1 MEIRKANKTDLP
13 QINFLNEG
21 EIPHVTSINNEDWLH
36 FLEIASNFVV
46 IDYQEEVI
54 GFMVSLREGQDYKS
68 INYNFFVNH
77 FDEFEY
83 VDRIVI
89 SKKYQNLGLGRK
101 LYEYLFENNNTPIT
115 CCEVNVKPA
124 NENSLQFHTRL
135 GFLEKSK
142 MITAG
147 GDKIVSLLVR
157 KS

>member
-1 MEIRKANKTDLP
+1 MEIRKAIKTDLP
-13 QINFLNEG
+13 KINLLNEG
-21 EIPHVTSINNEDWLH
+21 EVPHVTSINNEDWLH

-46 IDYQEEVI
+46 IDHQGEVI
-54 GFMVSLREGQDYKS
+54 GFMISLREEQDYKS

-89 SKKYQNLGLGRK
+89 SKEHQKKGLGKK
-101 LYEYLFENNNTPIT
+101 LYKYLFENNKTPIT

-124 NENSLQFHTRL
+124 NDNSLQFHARL
-135 GFLEKSK
+135 GFSEKSK
-142 MITAG
+142 MITSG

>member
-13 QINFLNEG
+13 QINLLNEG
-21 EIPHVTSINNEDWLH
+21 EVPHVTSINNEDWLH

-46 IDYQEEVI
+46 IDHQGEVI
-54 GFMVSLREGQDYKS
+54 GFMVSLREGQDYTS

-89 SKKYQNLGLGRK
+89 SKEHQKKGLGKK
-101 LYEYLFENNNTPIT
+101 LYKYLFENNKTPIT

-124 NENSLQFHTRL
+124 NDNSLQFHARL
-135 GFLEKSK
+135 GFSEKSK
-142 MITAG
+142 MITSG